1 LRFHRFS
8 MFVVRGMM
16 RMEASTIWWL
26 IAGAVVI
33 AELMTGSFFLLMVAI
48 GLAAGAVAAHL
59 DGSLTQQL
67 VSVAVVGGG
76 TTAAWYKWRRMRPHA
91 PNARFNRDVNLDIG
105 QTVQVHAWE
114 PGGLSTVQYR
124 GASWQVLLRDPHAPA
139 TPGPYTIVEVRGS
152 QLVVEAV

>member
-1 LRFHRFS
+1 
-8 MFVVRGMM
+8 MD
-16 RMEASTIWWL
+16 ASTMWWL
-26 IAGAVVI
+26 LAGAAVI
-33 AELMTGSFFLLMVAI
+33 AELMTGSFFLLMLAI

-59 DGSLTQQL
+59 DANLTQQL

-105 QTVQVHAWE
+105 QTVQVTAWE
-114 PGGLSTVQYR
+114 PNGQATVQYR
-124 GASWQVLLRDPHAPA
+124 GANWQVLLRDPLAPA
-139 TPGPYTIVEVRGS
+139 TPGRFTIVEVRGN